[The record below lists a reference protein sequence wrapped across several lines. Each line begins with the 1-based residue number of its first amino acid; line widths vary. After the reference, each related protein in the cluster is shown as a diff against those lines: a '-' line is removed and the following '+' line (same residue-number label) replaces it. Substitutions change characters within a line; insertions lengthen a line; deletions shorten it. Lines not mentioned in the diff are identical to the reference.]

1 MIALGPDAALVVAGL
16 AAILAVG
23 WGANLSVRSAA
34 NGPQWAM
41 EHLTG
46 LRRLWPGLIALG
58 AAAMVVF
65 SPIWVGLSVIYIVA
79 ALWFL
84 SATLLRNLHRLH
96 TLEGFVDIGIE
107 RRTEILA
114 RARRYL
120 IGGGIVLGLLGAA
133 SLTYGII
140 GWVAILLGA
149 VLVGTALL
157 LTAPEA

>member
-1 MIALGPDAALVVAGL
+1 MIALSNDAAIVVAGFVV
-16 AAILAVG
+16 ILAVG
-23 WGANLSVRSAA
+23 WGANMSVRSAA

-41 EHLTG
+41 DHLSG
-46 LRRLWPGLIALG
+46 LRRLWPGLIGLG
-58 AAAMVVF
+58 VVAMVVF
-65 SPIWVGLSVIYIVA
+65 SPIWLGLSVVYVVA
-79 ALWFL
+79 SVWFL

-107 RRTEILA
+107 RRTEILS

-120 IGGGIVLGLLGAA
+120 IGGGAA
-133 SLTYGII
+133 TLTYGVV

-157 LTAPEA
+157 LTAPTA